1 MKYTIGYKM
10 SKKAT
15 NPLSNHLQ
23 MQEKIITEAMAKEM
37 YSHPSFVMFMVY
49 SFSYM
54 YGATFIKKC
63 FTLPTTWQSMVYT
76 L

>member
-49 SFSYM
+49 SFS
-54 YGATFIKKC
+54 
-63 FTLPTTWQSMVYT
+63 SMEPH